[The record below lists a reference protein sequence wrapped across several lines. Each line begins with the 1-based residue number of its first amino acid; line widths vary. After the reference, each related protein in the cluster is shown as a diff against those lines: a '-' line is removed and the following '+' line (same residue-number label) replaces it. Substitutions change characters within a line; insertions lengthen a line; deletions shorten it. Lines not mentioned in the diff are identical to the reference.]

1 MPMTLLNAAPYD
13 ARKERL
19 KRNLLIGTPIVI
31 LLLAIFGVTGY
42 FVGHGWFFTNL
53 PAEYK
58 VNHFLNAVEA
68 QDFTKAYGI
77 WNNDPQWQEHTDRY
91 KNYPFARFKED
102 WTTASDYGPIRSHHV
117 DISKRTGTGIII
129 AVHVNGNPKPM
140 FLWYE
145 RSNGTLSYSPL
156 ELEY

>member
-1 MPMTLLNAAPYD
+1 MTLLNAAPYD
-13 ARKERL
+13 ARKEKI
-19 KRNLLIGTPIVI
+19 KRNLLIGIPVAI

-42 FVGHGWFFTNL
+42 FVGHGWFFSDL

-58 VNHFLNAVEA
+58 VSHFLTALEA
-68 QDFTKAYGI
+68 KDYTKAYAI
-77 WNNDPQWQEHTDRY
+77 WNNDAHWQEHPDQY

-102 WTTASDYGPIRSHHV
+102 WTTASNYGPIRSHHV
-117 DISKRTGTGIII
+117 DISKRTGTGIIV

-156 ELEY
+156 ELQY